1 MAFIIIMW
9 GRQGNDHYT
18 PVVLDAIEGRE
29 KLADLCSDTHD
40 REGLISSSLTQ
51 SQLHYVTFFNTIQ
64 LVCAHV
70 RLFSCVQLFVTPRT
84 VAHQAPLPMGF
95 SRQEYWS
102 GLPFS
107 PSGNLSDPGFEPKS
121 PTSPALAGGIFTTEP
136 PGSPVQL
143 VYSFSFARS
152 LNSRDWLY
160 NTVPTLN
167 NTVLCTWNYINWIDV
182 MLRFLLSPFHQH
194 TQELN

>member
-1 MAFIIIMW
+1 MVAPW
-9 GRQGNDHYT
+9 KKSYDKPRQHIKKQRYHF
-18 PVVLDAIEGRE
+18 
-29 KLADLCSDTHD
+29 ADK
-40 REGLISSSLTQ
+40 GL
-51 SQLHYVTFFNTIQ
+51 YWW
-64 LVCAHV
+64 
-70 RLFSCVQLFVTPRT
+70 FSCSVVSNSCNPMDL
-84 VAHQAPLPMGF
+84 AHQAPLPMGF

>member
-1 MAFIIIMW
+1 MFVYSYLEYLSAYCVPGIMPW
-9 GRQGNDHYT
+9 SKWFGSEKCVDHDHACMLS
-18 PVVLDAIEGRE
+18 PW
-29 KLADLCSDTHD
+29 
-40 REGLISSSLTQ
+40 
-51 SQLHYVTFFNTIQ
+51 
-64 LVCAHV
+64 
-70 RLFSCVQLFVTPRT
+70 T